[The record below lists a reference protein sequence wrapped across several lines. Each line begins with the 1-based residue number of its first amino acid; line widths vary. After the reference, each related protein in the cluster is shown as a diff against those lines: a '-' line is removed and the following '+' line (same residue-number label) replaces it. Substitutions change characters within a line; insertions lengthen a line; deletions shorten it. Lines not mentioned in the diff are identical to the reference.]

1 MSTRCIS
8 DPKDRHLQSIVFQ
21 SVFLGQPVRR
31 ARQAQTQ
38 PKETGMTHLAFPGP
52 AHRANLAAAEPKPR
66 LGEIIAVLAS
76 GLKCNARGLDL
87 MLDRIEATA

>member
-1 MSTRCIS
+1 
-8 DPKDRHLQSIVFQ
+8 
-21 SVFLGQPVRR
+21 
-31 ARQAQTQ
+31 
-38 PKETGMTHLAFPGP
+38 MTHLAFPGP